1 MTVVESPRVLA
12 QQTASLS
19 SILKQATP
27 VIVDHALG
35 SWIHGTDGRDYLDFT
50 TGIGVTS
57 TGHCHP
63 RVVAAAQEQCTRI
76 IHAQY
81 TTVMHQPLLEL
92 TDKLGAVLPMGL
104 DSVFYAN
111 SGSEAVEAAVRLAR
125 MATAKP
131 NIIVFQGGFHGRTV
145 AAASLTTAGTRF
157 SAGFSPLMG
166 GVHMAPFPYAYRY
179 GWDTDTAVD
188 FALREL
194 DYLLTSR
201 VAPNDTAAFL
211 IEPVLGDGGYLPT
224 PPRFLEGLRERAD
237 RHGILLV
244 VDEVQAG
251 FGRTGKFW
259 GHQHADGLT
268 PDILITAKGLASGF
282 PISAIAA
289 PTELMSKAWPGS
301 QGGTYGGNAVAAAA
315 AVATLDVIDDEGLVE
330 NARVRGEQLLSGIRE
345 VTAGYDVVGDVRGL
359 GLMVGIEFV
368 ARDGDATRPDS
379 AAALA
384 VQQATTRHG
393 LLTLTCGPEGN
404 VVRLIPALV
413 VSDEEI
419 AMGTKRFASALAEV
433 AGERARTDG
442 S

>member
-1 MTVVESPRVLA
+1 MTAGVESQIHSSQFRTD
-12 QQTASLS
+12 QTASLS
-19 SILKQATP
+19 PALKQATP
-27 VIVDHALG
+27 VVVDTAAG
-35 SWIHGTDGRDYLDFT
+35 SWIRGTDGRDYLDFT

-63 RVVAAAQEQCTRI
+63 HVVAAAQAQCAKI

-81 TTVMHQPLLEL
+81 TTVMHTPLLEL
-92 TDKLGAVLPMGL
+92 TARLGAVLPVGL

-157 SAGFSPLMG
+157 SAGFSPLMS

-179 GWDTDTAVD
+179 GLDTDTAVD

-194 DYLLTSR
+194 DYLLQSR

-224 PPRFLEGLRERAD
+224 PPRFLQGLRERAD

-244 VDEVQAG
+244 LDEVQAG
-251 FGRTGKFW
+251 FGRTGRFW
-259 GHQHADGLT
+259 GHQHAAGLT

-315 AVATLDVIDDEGLVE
+315 AIATLDVIESEGLVE
-330 NARVRGEQLLSGIRE
+330 NARVRGEQLLAGLQQVCSPFSG
-345 VTAGYDVVGDVRGL
+345 VGDVRGL
-359 GLMVGIEFV
+359 GLMAGIEFITT
-368 ARDGDATRPDS
+368 DAAGNTTPDA

-384 VQQATTRHG
+384 VQQATTTQG
-393 LLTLTCGPEGN
+393 LLSLTCGPSAN

-413 VSDEEI
+413 VTAEEI
-419 AMGTKRFASALAEV
+419 DLGVARFGAALA
-433 AGERARTDG
+433 AALG
-442 S
+442 

>member
-1 MTVVESPRVLA
+1 MTASVDSPIRNS
-12 QQTASLS
+12 QTASLS
-19 SILKQATP
+19 PALKQATP
-27 VIVDHALG
+27 VVVDTAAG
-35 SWIHGTDGRDYLDFT
+35 SWIRGTDGRDYLDFT

-63 RVVAAAQEQCTRI
+63 HVVAAAQAQCAKV

-81 TTVMHQPLLEL
+81 TTVMHTPLLEL
-92 TDKLGAVLPMGL
+92 TARLGAVLPAGL

-111 SGSEAVEAAVRLAR
+111 SGSEAVEAAIRLAR

-157 SAGFSPLMG
+157 SAGFSPLMS

-194 DYLLTSR
+194 DYLLQSR

-224 PPRFLEGLRERAD
+224 PPRFLQGLRERAD

-244 VDEVQAG
+244 LDEVQAG
-251 FGRTGKFW
+251 FGRTGRFW
-259 GHQHADGLT
+259 GHQHADGLI

-289 PTELMSKAWPGS
+289 PTALMSKAWPGS

-315 AVATLDVIDDEGLVE
+315 AIATLDVIESEGLVE
-330 NARVRGEQLLSGIRE
+330 NARVRGEQLLAGLRE
-345 VTAGYDVVGDVRGL
+345 VCAAFPGVGDVRGL
-359 GLMVGIEFV
+359 GLMAGIEFV
-368 ARDGDATRPDS
+368 TTDAAGNTAPDA

-384 VQQATTRHG
+384 VQQATTAQG
-393 LLTLTCGPEGN
+393 LLSLTCGPSAN

-413 VSDEEI
+413 VTAEEI
-419 AMGTKRFASALAEV
+419 DLGVARFAAALAT
-433 AGERARTDG
+433 ALG
-442 S
+442 

>member
-1 MTVVESPRVLA
+1 MTLA
-12 QQTASLS
+12 ATPQTASLS
-19 SILKQATP
+19 PILKQATP
-27 VIVDHALG
+27 VVVDHALG
-35 SWIHGTDGRDYLDFT
+35 SWIHGTDGNSYLDFT

-57 TGHCHP
+57 TGHCHS
-63 RVVAAAQEQCTRI
+63 RVVAAAQEQCTKI

-81 TTVMHQPLLEL
+81 TTVMHQPLLQL
-92 TDKLGAVLPMGL
+92 TEKLGAVLPLGL

-145 AAASLTTAGTRF
+145 AAASLTSAGTRF

-179 GWDTDTAVD
+179 GWDDDAAID
-188 FALREL
+188 FALKEL
-194 DYLLTSR
+194 DYLLASR

-224 PPRFLEGLRERAD
+224 PPRFLAGLRERAD

-244 VDEVQAG
+244 IDEVQAG

-289 PTELMSKAWPGS
+289 STELMSKAWPGS

-315 AVATLDVIDDEGLVE
+315 AIATLDVIDDENLVE
-330 NARVRGEQLLSGIRE
+330 NARVRGEQLLSGIRSA
-345 VTAGYDVVGDVRGL
+345 TSRYDAVGDVRGL

-368 ARDGDATRPDS
+368 SRDGDTPVPDAAT
-379 AAALA
+379 ALA

-393 LLTLTCGPEGN
+393 LLTLTCGPEAN

-413 VSDEEI
+413 VTEHEI
-419 AMGTKRFASALAEV
+419 ATGVERFSAALSDV
-433 AGERARTDG
+433 AARNDG
-442 S
+442 P